1 MSTRQAGLLLALAL
15 AAHAGLA
22 LHTMSG
28 NAATFDEGT
37 HLPAGYTHLA
47 LGDHRLNPEQ
57 PPLVKVVAA
66 AALLAADPEVRTDH
80 VAWTTARQWEFGR
93 RFLYS
98 WNDGDR
104 LLFLGRLPMVALT
117 LALIAAIFVRTRGLA
132 GVAAAAIALGLAAL
146 SPDLLA
152 HGNLVT
158 TDVGLALFVFLAV
171 AAFDRLTRRATWG
184 DLLLAGLATGAAL
197 ATKFSGL
204 VLGPVLLVLGAVAVG
219 GERPLEVALVGPPRV
234 VRGMVRRAGA
244 VLGLLAGVGA
254 LALLVIWASYGFRG
268 ALSPDPAV
276 RAEQRA
282 TLEEPHEHLWQR
294 ALVAG
299 ADIGVVPEDYARG
312 LLFVMAHSEGRRTFL
327 AGRLSDEG
335 FGHYFLATF
344 LLKTPIPLLV
354 LIALALVRI
363 PRLPPRTVAFV
374 WVPIVIY
381 GGFALGRGLQIGHR
395 HLLPILPFLLVA
407 AAEAASALTGWR
419 RPVGVGLV
427 VVLASWY
434 AGGTLS
440 NHPHHLAYFN
450 EAAGGPA
457 NGWKVLVDSN
467 LDWGQDLKRL
477 GSWMEVR
484 GVDKIKLSYFG
495 SADPAYY
502 RIDCERLPG
511 YSAPHPPRV
520 TRQIRPG
527 DVVAVSATNLQG
539 VYLDPEDR
547 PLMEQLRGLK
557 PVGRAGQSILIY
569 RADFAWP
576 RPETPRGQTIQ

>member
-15 AAHAGLA
+15 AVHAGLA

-28 NAATFDEGT
+28 NSATFDEGT

-57 PPLVKVVAA
+57 PPLVKILAA
-66 AALLAADPEVRTDH
+66 APLLAVDPEVRTDH

-117 LALIAAIFVRTRGLA
+117 LVLIAAIFLRTRRLA
-132 GVAAAAIALGLAAL
+132 GGPAAAIALGLAAL

-158 TDVGLALFVFLAV
+158 TDVGLGLFVFLAV
-171 AAFDRLTRRATWG
+171 AAFDHLTRRATWG
-184 DLLLAGLATGAAL
+184 GLLLTGLATGAAL
-197 ATKFSGL
+197 STKFSGL

-219 GERPLEVALVGPPRV
+219 GQRPLEVALGGPARV
-234 VRGMVRRAGA
+234 VRGTVRRAGA

-254 LALLVIWASYGFRG
+254 VALLVIWASYGFRG

-299 ADIGVVPEDYARG
+299 ADVGVVPEDYARG

-335 FGHYFLATF
+335 FAHYFLATF

-395 HLLPILPFLLVA
+395 HLLPVLPFLLVA
-407 AAEAASALTGWR
+407 AGEAASALAGWR
-419 RPVGVGLV
+419 RPVGVALV
-427 VVLASWY
+427 VVLAAWY
-434 AGGTLS
+434 AGGTLR

-457 NGWKVLVDSN
+457 NGWRVLVDSN
-467 LDWGQDLKRL
+467 LDWGRIWNASGRGWRPGESTRSSCRTSGAPIPRTTGSTASACPGIPRL
-477 GSWMEVR
+477 
-484 GVDKIKLSYFG
+484 
-495 SADPAYY
+495 
-502 RIDCERLPG
+502 
-511 YSAPHPPRV
+511 
-520 TRQIRPG
+520 IRPG
-527 DVVAVSATNLQG
+527 SHGRSVPGTSSPSAPRTC
-539 VYLDPEDR
+539 
-547 PLMEQLRGLK
+547 
-557 PVGRAGQSILIY
+557 RASTSISRIVPS
-569 RADFAWP
+569 WN
-576 RPETPRGQTIQ
+576 G